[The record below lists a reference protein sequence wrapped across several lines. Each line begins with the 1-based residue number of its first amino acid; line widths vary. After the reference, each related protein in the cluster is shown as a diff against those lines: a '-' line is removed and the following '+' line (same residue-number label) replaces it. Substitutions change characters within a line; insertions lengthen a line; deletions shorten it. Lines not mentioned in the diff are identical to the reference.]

1 MNALEIKNLTVDFG
15 DFAIRKMNLGIKK
28 GAVTGLVGRNGAGK
42 STLIKTIM
50 RQQPATGSI
59 LYDGKKFAE
68 HEVEILSKTACVFD
82 APHFSLS
89 AKPKKLK
96 KAFAALYP
104 AFNGQM
110 FDELC
115 AKFNLPQ
122 DKRVVKY
129 SLGMQRKLC
138 IIIALCQSPELL
150 ILDEPTSGIDP
161 VDRAEV
167 VALLQQFMLDEN
179 HTILF
184 STHITEDL
192 DKIAD
197 YIVMIENGRI
207 LLNEDKVTLTEKY
220 RLVSAGTMTEQLRAI
235 AIGIKQNAFGYT
247 FICDRPVEGEDITCK
262 IPTVEEVFVHL
273 SGNNKGGGICG
284 NE

>member
-15 DFAIRKMNLGIKK
+15 DFAIRKMNLDIKK
-28 GAVTGLVGRNGAGK
+28 GTVTGLVGRNGAGK

-220 RLVSAGTMTEQLRAI
+220 RLVSAGTMTEELKAI
-235 AIGIKQNAFGYT
+235 AIGLKQNAFGYT
-247 FICDRPVEGEDITCK
+247 FICDRPVEGEGITSK
-262 IPTVEEVFVHL
+262 IPTVEELFVYL
-273 SGNNKGGGICG
+273 SAGNTNGDMRQ
-284 NE
+284 

>member
-15 DFAIRKMNLGIKK
+15 DFAIRKMNLDIKK
-28 GAVTGLVGRNGAGK
+28 GTVTGLVGRNGAGK

-220 RLVSAGTMTEQLRAI
+220 RLVSAGTMTEELRAI
-235 AIGIKQNAFGYT
+235 AIGLNQNAFGYT
-247 FICDRPVEGEDITCK
+247 FICDRPVEGEGITSK
-262 IPTVEEVFVHL
+262 IPTVEELFVYL
-273 SGNNKGGGICG
+273 SAGNTNGDMRQ
-284 NE
+284 

>member
-15 DFAIRKMNLGIKK
+15 DFAIRKMNLDIKK

-220 RLVSAGTMTEQLRAI
+220 RLVSAGTMTEELRAI
-235 AIGIKQNAFGYT
+235 AIGLKQNAFGYT
-247 FICDRPVEGEDITCK
+247 FICDRPVEGEGITSK
-262 IPTVEEVFVHL
+262 IPTVEELFVYL
-273 SGNNKGGGICG
+273 SAGNTNGDMRQ
-284 NE
+284 

>member
-15 DFAIRKMNLGIKK
+15 DFAIRKMNLDIKK

-50 RQQPATGSI
+50 RQQSATGSI

-247 FICDRPVEGEDITCK
+247 FICDRPVEGEGITSK
-262 IPTVEEVFVHL
+262 IPTVEELFVYL
-273 SGNNKGGGICG
+273 SAGNTNGDMRQ
-284 NE
+284 